1 MRQQSQLRRQ
11 KEDKMEFE
19 KLAGI
24 IADVAGVD
32 VSEIKPETTFVTD
45 LGLDSLDVYQIVV
58 GIEDEFKIQVPDDA
72 IEHVASVQDAADLIK
87 EAIG

>member
-1 MRQQSQLRRQ
+1 
-11 KEDKMEFE
+11 MEFE
-19 KLAGI
+19 KLQNI

-32 VSEIKPETTFVTD
+32 PSEIKPEMTFVAD

-72 IEHVASVQDAADLIK
+72 IEHVTSVQDAADLIK
-87 EAIG
+87 KAVG